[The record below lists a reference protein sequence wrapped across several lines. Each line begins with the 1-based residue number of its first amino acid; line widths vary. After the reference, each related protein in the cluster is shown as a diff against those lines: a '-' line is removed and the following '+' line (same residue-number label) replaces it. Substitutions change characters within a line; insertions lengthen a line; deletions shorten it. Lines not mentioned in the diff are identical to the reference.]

1 MAFFI
6 CYLKFSLEI
15 PWLKS
20 DLLLPNIFRDN

>member
-15 PWLKS
+15 TWLKS